1 MRELKS
7 ILVYCGANAGNKL
20 IYREAAIELGN
31 YFVGENIA
39 LVYGGGSIGIM
50 GIIADTVLNAGGKVI
65 GVIPDFLNVKE
76 VGHNNL
82 TEMHVVQ
89 SMHERKAKME
99 TLCEGVIVLPGG
111 YGTFDEMFEMLTWS
125 QLGLHRK
132 PIGIFNV
139 NGYYDLLVQQLDKMV
154 EEGFLSVNNRK
165 LLIVD
170 TAITG
175 LMQKMRAFDV
185 KTEEK
190 WLDRN
195 DT

>member
-1 MRELKS
+1 MRDLKS
-7 ILVYCGANAGNKL
+7 ILVYCGANSGNKP
-20 IYREAAIELGN
+20 IYRDVAIELGN
-31 YFVGENIA
+31 YLAGNNQT

-50 GIIADTVLNAGGKVI
+50 GIIADTVLAAKGKVI

-76 VGHNNL
+76 VGHTNL

-99 TLCEGVIVLPGG
+99 SLCDGVIVLPGG
-111 YGTFDEMFEMLTWS
+111 YGTMDEVFEMLTWS

-132 PIGIFNV
+132 PIGILNV
-139 NGYYDLLVQQLDKMV
+139 NGYWDHLVAQMDKMV
-154 EEGFLSVNNRK
+154 AEGFLSINNRK
-165 LLIVD
+165 LMIVD
-170 TAITG
+170 TTVVG
-175 LMQKMRAFDV
+175 LMEKMKSFDV

>member
-1 MRELKS
+1 MRDLKS
-7 ILVYCGANAGNKL
+7 ILVYCGANSGNKP
-20 IYREAAIELGN
+20 IYRDVAIELGN
-31 YFVGENIA
+31 YLANNSQT

-50 GIIADTVLNAGGKVI
+50 GIIADTVLAAKGKVI

-76 VGHNNL
+76 VGHTNL

-99 TLCEGVIVLPGG
+99 TLCDGVIVLPGG
-111 YGTFDEMFEMLTWS
+111 YGTMDEVFEMLTWS

-132 PIGIFNV
+132 PIGILNV
-139 NGYYDLLVQQLDKMV
+139 NGYWDHLVAQMNKMV
-154 EEGFLSVNNRK
+154 EEGFLSTNNRK
-165 LLIVD
+165 LMIVD
-170 TAITG
+170 TTVEG
-175 LMQKMRAFDV
+175 LMEKMRTFDV